1 MVKLTVIARITD
13 GLPLAEGM
21 DTGLEEKE
29 LDFYKQQ
36 AKSLF
41 KRLSHGQ
48 NQPSRMSVETGP
60 YFFHYLIEGRVCYLT
75 LCDRSYP
82 KKLAFQYL
90 EELQREFE
98 RLNHSQIETVAR
110 PYAFVKFDIFIQ
122 KTRKLY
128 LDTRTQRNLS
138 RLNDE
143 LYEVQQIMTRNIQEV
158 LGVGDKLDRKLSF
171 FSSSSSN
178 SSSAIVSSLGFLT
191 LFSSFPEVSQL
202 STRLTAESRIFSDK
216 ARDLNRQA
224 LIRKWAPVVIVLS
237 VVLIFLFM
245 RRSIWG

>member
-158 LGVGDKLDRKLSF
+158 LGVGDKLDQ
-171 FSSSSSN
+171 
-178 SSSAIVSSLGFLT
+178 
-191 LFSSFPEVSQL
+191 VSQL